1 MLGEKS
7 IHLLTNNSSR
17 LIWEDLCVMLSLN
30 VFSLEYFLKNSNY
43 ERYYLENP
51 MLNILCAHTY
61 AHQKTA
67 EEYMILY

>member
-1 MLGEKS
+1 MMQSKFV
-7 IHLLTNNSSR
+7 NMKYCM
-17 LIWEDLCVMLSLN
+17 CVLMCLWI
-30 VFSLEYFLKNSNY
+30 FKNSNY

-67 EEYMILY
+67 EKYMILY